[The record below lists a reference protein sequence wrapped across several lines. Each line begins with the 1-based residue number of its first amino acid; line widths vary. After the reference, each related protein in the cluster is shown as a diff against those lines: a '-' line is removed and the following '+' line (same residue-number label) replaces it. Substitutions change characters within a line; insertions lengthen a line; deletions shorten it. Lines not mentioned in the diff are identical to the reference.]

1 MGRAGQAVT
10 DAKRIPPNPPPRYD
24 EVYWEGLAWLNSLD
38 GPPMTEIVLEVELP
52 QQCHGDEPV

>member
-1 MGRAGQAVT
+1 MT